1 MMSENPEN
9 LLNKYNRT
17 FGKAFVD
24 GRFCVFAV
32 ILANRGS
39 DKVNLHQWWCDTSQN
54 LCSQGFGGGK
64 QNGERRI
71 VYEHVR

>member
-1 MMSENPEN
+1 MLENPEN

-32 ILANRGS
+32 ILTNRGS
-39 DKVNLHQWWCDTSQN
+39 DNMQRH
-54 LCSQGFGGGK
+54 
-64 QNGERRI
+64 
-71 VYEHVR
+71 